1 MGRRFA
7 FESLQNRIDRAGKPT
22 HWSPMAKG
30 AQTFST
36 QPICAAFFQAA

>member
-22 HWSPMAKG
+22 HWSSMAKG
-30 AQTFST
+30 TQAPGN
-36 QPICAAFFQAA
+36 QPIWAAFFQAA